1 MKAFQAY
8 GPAGKVTRE
17 TAKQAAEA
25 YFSEF
30 PKSRKCDVIQG
41 EDDGLFFTV
50 TYGRKSDGKWPLSY
64 KNVTRKTISELEN

>member
-8 GPAGKVTRE
+8 GHAGKVTRD
-17 TAKQAAEA
+17 TAKQAAES
-25 YFSEF
+25 YFIEF

-41 EDDGLFFTV
+41 ESDGLFFTV
-50 TYGRKSDGKWPLSY
+50 TYGRKNDGEWPTSY